1 MKASSFA
8 LAAAA
13 ALLLA
18 VPAQAQPESDEW
30 MQRVHAQLQ
39 EATTTVA
46 AEGFQPVG
54 QTLTGALN
62 GGASQEHQLQLPA
75 GGALLIVGVC
85 DQDCTDLDLWLYGPT
100 GQLLD
105 SDIAVDAVPVVQLE
119 SPTAGTYKVKVD
131 MSTCSSAP
139 CRYGIAIFTR

>member
-1 MKASSFA
+1 MRFSS
-8 LAAAA
+8 LVLPAAATV
-13 ALLLA
+13 LLA

-46 AEGFQPVG
+46 SEGYQPLG
-54 QTLTGALN
+54 QTFTGDLN
-62 GGASQEHQLQLPA
+62 AGASQEHLLQLPA
-75 GGALLIVGVC
+75 GAALLIVGVC
-85 DQDCTDLDLWLYGPT
+85 DQDCTDLDLWLYSPT

-105 SDIAVDAVPVVQLE
+105 SDIAVDAVPVVQLD
-119 SPTAGTYKVKVD
+119 SPTPGMYKVKVD